1 MKHEERDQMR
11 ENDWRRKVER
21 QKLMAERDAGKRKR
35 EKRDGGKVKLKRRER
50 KRREKTPQEK
60 KNCLHFFLCNDG
72 NRKQEEKRG
81 S

>member
-1 MKHEERDQMR
+1 MR
-11 ENDWRRKVER
+11 ENDWRRKVKR

-50 KRREKTPQEK
+50 KMREKTPQEK